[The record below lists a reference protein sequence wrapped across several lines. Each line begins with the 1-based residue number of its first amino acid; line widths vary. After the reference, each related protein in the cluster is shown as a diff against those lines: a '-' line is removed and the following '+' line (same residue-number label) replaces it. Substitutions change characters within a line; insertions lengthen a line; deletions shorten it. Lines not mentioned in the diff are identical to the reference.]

1 MIKNYF
7 QFFFFIKSN
16 VDSREGEAATLT
28 GWGSSRENEQP
39 DYNLRQN
46 QVTVFPQ
53 RKCNETRTVIN
64 EDGEELS
71 ESPVLPR
78 LFQSDVICAG
88 YEGGIRNSC
97 HGDSGGPLV
106 RLEHPESGLSHHVQI
121 GVVSG
126 GKCRQI
132 EKPSIYVRL
141 EDYSVLNFIFR
152 NAFNRH
158 IPYQNCK
165 FFFLS

>member
-1 MIKNYF
+1 M
-7 QFFFFIKSN
+7 
-16 VDSREGEAATLT
+16 T
-28 GWGSSRENEQP
+28 GWGSSKKNDNL
-39 DYNLRQN
+39 DYNLKQN

-64 EDGEELS
+64 QDGEELS
-71 ESPVLPR
+71 ESAVLPR

-106 RLEHPESGLSHHVQI
+106 RLEHPDPESGLLSHHVQI

-126 GKCRQI
+126 GTCHKI
-132 EKPSIYVRL
+132 EQPSIYVRL

-152 NAFNRH
+152 NIMSLH
-158 IPYQNCK
+158 VLI
-165 FFFLS
+165 

>member
-1 MIKNYF
+1 M
-7 QFFFFIKSN
+7 
-16 VDSREGEAATLT
+16 T
-28 GWGSSRENEQP
+28 GWGSSSKTDNLP
-39 DYNLRQN
+39 DYNLKQN

-71 ESPVLPR
+71 ESAVLPR

-106 RLEHPESGLSHHVQI
+106 RFEHPDPESGLLSHHVQI
-121 GVVSG
+121 GVVSAG
-126 GKCRQI
+126 RCRQI

-165 FFFLS
+165 FFFIS